1 VLLVAAA
8 AAVCGCSSLPQDGPV
23 QQGSR
28 PDGAP
33 EGVPFEFNPQGPR
46 PGAGP
51 SEIVSGFLSA
61 LQATPVGTSVAS
73 QFLTREAADDWRP
86 ERGTIIYGSQRLEP
100 RKRWVRVRL
109 TDTAELDRTG
119 RWLGAR
125 EEATRSLDLRVARE
139 DGEWR
144 VADPPD
150 AMVVPD
156 SHFVSRYRQYSL
168 YFLDATRSVLVPEP
182 VFLPFGAQA
191 PTQLVAGLLAGPPGR
206 PRSSLGSAFPDG
218 TRLTVSVP
226 VSPDGVAEVPL
237 DERALTLSEDQLEA
251 SLAQLAWTLRQVP
264 DVERLRVLVDGNP
277 LDIPGGDTVS
287 VSGWSGY
294 SPAVSAASTDIFGIR
309 GRLVREIVVD
319 SEITALDIADT
330 VELYGRPHSLG
341 VSMTAQR
348 FALVAAD
355 RARAVVLD
363 RSTDGARRLLV
374 HPGTDFLRPMWDLTD
389 RLWLVDRTD
398 TGAVVSVSHDAAGQ
412 RTARPVTVPGVTG
425 SEVVA
430 AALSRDGTRLAV
442 LRRMGDREQL
452 VLSRVLRDGRGRPV
466 RVTPARLLPTGEGIE
481 RAVSLGWR
489 DPTTVAVLTTASP
502 SASEVVLVRCDGS
515 SGYVPPVSSIEAV
528 PDRGRSVVASPGGP
542 TALLISARGARL
554 HAIDAQGR
562 WDLDVVEPG
571 LRAPTFVG

>member
-1 VLLVAAA
+1 M
-8 AAVCGCSSLPQDGPV
+8 

-28 PDGAP
+28 PDGAA
-33 EGVPFEFNPQGPR
+33 EAVPFEFNPQGPR
-46 PGAGP
+46 RGAGP
-51 SEIVSGFLSA
+51 TEIVSGFLSA

-119 RWLGAR
+119 RWLAAR
-125 EEATRSLDLRVARE
+125 QEAARSLELRVARE

-150 AMVVPD
+150 AMVVPE

-182 VFLPFGAQA
+182 VYLPSGAQA
-191 PTQLVAGLLAGPPGR
+191 PTLLVSGLLAGPPPGTR
-206 PRSSLGSAFPDG
+206 GALGSAFPDG

-237 DERALTLSEDQLEA
+237 DERALTLPEDEIEA

-264 DVERLRVLVDGNP
+264 DVERLRVLAGGTP
-277 LDIPGGDTVS
+277 LDLPGGDTIS
-287 VSGWSGY
+287 VSGWSGH

-309 GRLVREIVVD
+309 GRLVREVVVD
-319 SEITALDIADT
+319 SEITALDLEDT
-330 VELYGRPHSLG
+330 VELYGRPRSLG

-355 RARAVVLD
+355 QRRTIVLD
-363 RSTDGARRLLV
+363 RSTDGARPLRTHL
-374 HPGTDFLRPMWDLTD
+374 GTDFLRPMWDLTD

-398 TGAVVSVSHDAAGQ
+398 VGAVVSVSHDAGG
-412 RTARPVTVPGVTG
+412 RPVARPITVPGVTG

-442 LRRMGDREQL
+442 LRRVGDREEL
-452 VLSRVLRDGRGRPV
+452 VLSRVVRNAQGRPV
-466 RVTPARLLPTGEGIE
+466 RVTPAQRLPAGERID

-502 SASEVVLVRCDGS
+502 VASDVVLVRCDGS
-515 SGYVPPVSSIEAV
+515 SGYVPPVSSIEVV
-528 PDRGRSVVASPGGP
+528 PDQGRSVVASPGGP
-542 TALLISARGARL
+542 TALLVSAQGARL
-554 HAIDAQGR
+554 HAVDAQGR